1 MNPAIEETRAQL
13 AQLEAAE
20 AADERQQLV
29 DQLRAVRQDLQTKR
43 RQFPKIKASFTAK
56 SQDVDNARGAINR
69 ADDAISDSLAER
81 PRVADVLPDDEEVV
95 AWRKEHTRLEA
106 RRAELVTELQAL
118 PDPEPS
124 REEAVQLNHDI
135 IRLEFSEQNLM
146 RRLDGGGF
154 AVAGGVVSG
163 VR

>member
-20 AADERQQLV
+20 AADERQRLTEQVQLV
-29 DQLRAVRQDLQTKR
+29 RDELRTKR
-43 RQFPKIKASFTAK
+43 KQFPKIKASFTAK
-56 SQDVDNARGAINR
+56 SQDVDNARAAIIHAN
-69 ADDAISDSLAER
+69 ADISDSLAER

-106 RRAELVTELQAL
+106 KRAELVAELQAL

>member
-56 SQDVDNARGAINR
+56 SQDVDNARGAILR
-69 ADDAISDSLAER
+69 ANADISDSLAER
-81 PRVADVLPDDEEVV
+81 PRVADVLPDDPEVV
-95 AWRKEHTRLEA
+95 AWRRRHTRLEA
-106 RRAELVTELQAL
+106 KRDELVAELKAL
-118 PDPEPS
+118 PDPEPD
-124 REEAVQLNHDI
+124 RELAVQLNHDI
-135 IRLEFSEQNLM
+135 IRLEYSEQNLM

-154 AVAGGVVSG
+154 SPNGGVISG